1 MEDGTAGMV
10 LSEFHVD
17 AGQLTELIDRLI
29 APGGN
34 TVTES
39 RPGYTPRVRRVLENA
54 EAEAARFKSRAVGTE
69 HLLIAILK
77 ESDCVATRLLFTM
90 GINIQKLYGAILT
103 AMGEAP
109 LQGGASGNTNTGR
122 GPQTRGGAQTSETPA
137 LDQYSRDLTEL
148 AREGKLDPVVGRGQ
162 EIERVIQ
169 ILSRRT
175 KNNPCLIGEPGVGK
189 TAIAEGLAQRIAL
202 GIVPETIRDKRVVVL
217 DLSGMVAGSKYRGEF
232 EERIK
237 RVVKEVTENEN
248 ILLFIDELHTII
260 GAGGA
265 EGALDA
271 SNILKPS
278 LSRGEIQLIGATTL
292 EEYRKYIEK
301 DAALERRFQP
311 VMVDEPTVEDTI
323 SILRGLKDRYEV
335 YHGVKIADSALVS
348 AAVLSNRY
356 ITDRFLPDKA
366 IDLVDEKPDLII
378 VDPPRDGIHPKALE
392 KILAFGVD
400 EIVYISCKPTSLAR
414 DLETIIRRGYHVDKV
429 CCVDQFPRT
438 SHVETVVLLSKGEID
453 SKKVRVEFSLEDMDM
468 SGFQK
473 DATYEQIKAYVLE
486 HTGLKVSS
494 LYISQIKR
502 KCGLDVGQN
511 YNLSKKEDAK
521 VPKCPPEKEAAIR
534 DALKYFQMI

>member
-1 MEDGTAGMV
+1 MREGYTSQAKKALAYAVKTAEKCGHNYVGTEHLLIGLLNVEDGTAGMV
-10 LSEFHVD
+10 LTEFHVD
-17 AGQLTELIDRLI
+17 AGQLTELINRLI

-34 TVTES
+34 TATES

-90 GINIQKLYGAILT
+90 GINIQKLYSAILT

-109 LQGGASGNTNTGR
+109 SQGGMNGNPNAGR
-122 GPQTRGGAQTSETPA
+122 GPQVRGGAQNSETPA

-148 AREGKLDPVVGRGQ
+148 AREGKLDPVVGRSQ

-237 RVVKEVTENEN
+237 RVVKEVTDNEN

-301 DAALERRFQP
+301 MP
-311 VMVDEPTVEDTI
+311 
-323 SILRGLKDRYEV
+323 
-335 YHGVKIADSALVS
+335 HWSA
-348 AAVLSNRY
+348 
-356 ITDRFLPDKA
+356 
-366 IDLVDEKPDLII
+366 
-378 VDPPRDGIHPKALE
+378 
-392 KILAFGVD
+392 
-400 EIVYISCKPTSLAR
+400 
-414 DLETIIRRGYHVDKV
+414 
-429 CCVDQFPRT
+429 
-438 SHVETVVLLSKGEID
+438 
-453 SKKVRVEFSLEDMDM
+453 
-468 SGFQK
+468 
-473 DATYEQIKAYVLE
+473 
-486 HTGLKVSS
+486 VSS
-494 LYISQIKR
+494 R
-502 KCGLDVGQN
+502 
-511 YNLSKKEDAK
+511 SK
-521 VPKCPPEKEAAIR
+521 
-534 DALKYFQMI
+534 